1 MGKKLFFRE
10 QKVNE
15 AVKFVKKLNEMNGGR
30 EVTQNDF
37 DSGNVAFMPLAFS
50 EYRTYKTY
58 PYKIKKY
65 TSFQWDC
72 TKHAGRPRRS

>member
-1 MGKKLFFRE
+1 M
-10 QKVNE
+10 NE

-58 PYKIKKY
+58 PYKIKNIQVFSGIAQACRQAQEVIILQK
-65 TSFQWDC
+65 
-72 TKHAGRPRRS
+72 